1 MKSLEGGGTLLE
13 QLERPADGR
22 NINPRQGVLMG
33 EAAGQE
39 VKDLAQAHPVPTLL
53 TTIPSR
59 SGPAEEAPSYYGVP
73 AIKAPVWLPTI
84 PLYFY
89 VGGLAGAASTLGAA
103 VELLGGREL
112 EALGRR
118 CRWVGFAGDVAS
130 SVLLI
135 EDLGRPSRFLYMLR
149 MFRPTSPMNMGA
161 WILSVSGALNSV
173 AVGALLLER
182 RGGVVKRLGAGL
194 SSVADL
200 LGHRTGPVEALRA
213 GALLA
218 GVLEPRGGVLHRL
231 HARAV
236 LAGVLGQRSALE
248 RLRARALL
256 ERRDGALKRLATRA
270 AWAASGLGQQ
280 GSALKRLGTGASLVA
295 GMSRR
300 RGGVLEKL
308 GTGASVAAG
317 VMGLPLAGYTAVLLS
332 NTAVPVWQRTRRTLP
347 FLFMASGMASA
358 ASLLQLLPEQSERE
372 RRVLRRFGVLG
383 KVGEL
388 AAEVAVERELSRA
401 EELSRPLKQGRAGA
415 LWKAARLCTAASLA
429 LDLLPGR
436 QRWKQ
441 VASGLLGTA
450 GALATRYAIYDA
462 GKVSTKDPHATFVPQ
477 RQGLGAAEVTH
488 NAVASDGKPLRF
500 PLPVVS

>member
-135 EDLGRPSRFLYMLR
+135 EDLGRPTRFLYMLR

-161 WILSVSGALNSV
+161 WILSASGALNSV

-200 LGHRTGPVEALRA
+200 LGHRTGPMEALRA

-218 GVLEPRGGVLHRL
+218 GHRGGTLK
-231 HARAV
+231 
-236 LAGVLGQRSALE
+236 
-248 RLRARALL
+248 RLRA
-256 ERRDGALKRLATRA
+256 
-270 AWAASGLGQQ
+270 
-280 GSALKRLGTGASLVA
+280 GASLVA

-300 RGGVLEKL
+300 RCGVLEKL